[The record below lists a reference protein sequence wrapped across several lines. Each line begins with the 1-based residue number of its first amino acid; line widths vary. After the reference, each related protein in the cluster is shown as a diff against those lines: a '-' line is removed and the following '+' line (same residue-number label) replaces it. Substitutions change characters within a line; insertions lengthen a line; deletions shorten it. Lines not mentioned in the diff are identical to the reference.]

1 MKPEITNKQI
11 EYKTANYRIQIEI
24 SGAKS
29 EVAVFD
35 KNNNLLLSCL
45 SIKEAETI
53 SREILEVLEQ
63 LKI

>member
-1 MKPEITNKQI
+1 MIEITNKQL
-11 EYKTANYRIQIEI
+11 EFKTANYRIQIEI
-24 SGAKS
+24 EGVKS
-29 EVAVFD
+29 NVYVFD

>member
-1 MKPEITNKQI
+1 MIEITNKQI
-11 EYKTANYRIQIEI
+11 EYKTANYRIQIEV
-24 SGAKS
+24 GKGKS

>member
-1 MKPEITNKQI
+1 MITITNKQT

-24 SGAKS
+24 NGEKS

-35 KNNNLLLSCL
+35 RNNNLLLSCL